1 MKDKVIIGILL
12 LLLSVACD
20 KYNSTIEGYVFY
32 EDEGNLY
39 KAKDAIVYKQVVQ
52 KEDTINI
59 VATSCDSNGC
69 FLFDNTT
76 KGTWRLKGKIVL
88 DSVIYEGCS
97 SVFTTKGTDKVVV
110 PDIVLQP
117 ISTND

>member
-1 MKDKVIIGILL
+1 MKDKFIIGILL
-12 LLLSVACD
+12 LLLVACD
-20 KYNSTIEGYVFY
+20 KYNSTIEGSVLY
-32 EDEGNLY
+32 EQEKNLY
-39 KAKDAIVYKQVVQ
+39 KAPNAIVYKQVVQ

-59 VATSCDSNGC
+59 IATSCDSNGC

-88 DSVIYEGCS
+88 DSAIYEGCS

-110 PDIVLQP
+110 PDIVLQLV
-117 ISTND
+117 STND

>member
-1 MKDKVIIGILL
+1 MKDKFIIGILL
-12 LLLSVACD
+12 LLLVACD
-20 KYNSTIEGYVFY
+20 KYNSTIEGAP
-32 EDEGNLY
+32 N
-39 KAKDAIVYKQVVQ
+39 AIVYKQVVQ

-59 VATSCDSNGC
+59 IATSCDSNGC

-88 DSVIYEGCS
+88 DSAIYEGCS

-110 PDIVLQP
+110 PDIVLQLV
-117 ISTND
+117 STND